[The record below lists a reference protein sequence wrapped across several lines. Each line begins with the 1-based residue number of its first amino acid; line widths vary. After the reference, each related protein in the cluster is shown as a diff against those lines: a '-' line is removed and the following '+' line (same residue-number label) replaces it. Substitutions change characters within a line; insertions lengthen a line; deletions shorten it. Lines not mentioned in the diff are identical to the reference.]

1 MTKLEQQQHIQQGL
15 QTLLSKKR
23 LSQNELARL
32 ADVSAA
38 NISHMLNGRADKSI
52 SEEIW
57 NKAAA
62 VLGDLNE
69 QHLLS
74 TGNFEAVRA
83 TCERARQEC
92 ALAIVLGEPGYGKTS
107 ALWHYYCRQPSV
119 YFVAFRY
126 SDSRREFF
134 LRTARALAVDTGKR
148 PTLAQLIQLC
158 ADKLNATT
166 GSLLLIDE
174 ASTMQPEKLNYV
186 RELRELTHNNAG
198 IVLAGAT
205 YFEARLKR
213 YTTRERDGVPEF
225 VSRVSRVTK
234 LAPPT
239 VRELVAVARANG
251 VPADAAKELVKTG
264 GALLPEYRALRH
276 LIRGY
281 HRTAV
286 AEAHAAQQEA
296 TPTPA

>member
-1 MTKLEQQQHIQQGL
+1 MPKLTQQQHIQQGL
-15 QTLLSKKR
+15 HALLTKKR

-38 NISHMLNGRADKSI
+38 NISHILNGRADKPI
-52 SEEIW
+52 SEELW
-57 NKAAA
+57 NRAAA
-62 VLGDLNE
+62 VLGDLGE
-69 QHLLS
+69 LKMVS
-74 TGNFEAVRA
+74 TANFEAVRA
-83 TCERARQEC
+83 TCEQARHEC
-92 ALAIVLGEPGYGKTS
+92 SLAIVLGEPGHGKTS
-107 ALWHYYCRQPSV
+107 ALWHYYARQPHT

-134 LRTARALAVDTGKR
+134 LRTARALMVDTGKR

-158 ADKLNATT
+158 ADKLNAAT
-166 GSLLLIDE
+166 GGLLLIDE

-186 RELRELTHNNAG
+186 RELRELTQNNAG

-205 YFEARLKR
+205 YFEGRLKR

-234 LAPPT
+234 LATPT
-239 VRELVAVARANG
+239 KRELLTVARANG
-251 VPADAAKELVKTG
+251 VPSEAATELLQKAPV
-264 GALLPEYRALRH
+264 LPEYRGLRH

-281 HRTAV
+281 HRTAPD
-286 AEAHAAQQEA
+286 AQPDE
-296 TPTPA
+296 TTITV

>member
-1 MTKLEQQQHIQQGL
+1 MPKLEQQQQIQQAL
-15 QTLLSKKR
+15 HALLTKKR

-38 NISHMLNGRADKSI
+38 NISHILNGRADKPI
-52 SEEIW
+52 SEELW
-57 NKAAA
+57 NRAAA
-62 VLGDLNE
+62 VLGDLGE
-69 QHLLS
+69 QKMLNTS
-74 TGNFEAVRA
+74 NFDAVRA
-83 TCERARQEC
+83 TCEQARQEC
-92 ALAIVLGEPGYGKTS
+92 SLAIVLGEPGYGKTS
-107 ALWHYYCRQPSV
+107 ALWHYYSRQPHT

-186 RELRELTHNNAG
+186 RELRELTQNNAG

-205 YFEARLKR
+205 YFESRLKR

-234 LAPPT
+234 LATPT
-239 VRELVAVARANG
+239 RRELLAVARANG
-251 VPADAAKELVKTG
+251 VPSEAAAELLKK
-264 GALLPEYRALRH
+264 APLLPEYRGLRH

-281 HRTAV
+281 HRAATDAQPTETATV
-286 AEAHAAQQEA
+286 
-296 TPTPA
+296 